1 MMYKLANNH
10 LITFFSTI
18 VITLIFFGSS
28 YFLTNILLQ
37 GLVMLVASALVI
49 FFILRAFI
57 YQPIN
62 KQQSQLVKLFNSQ
75 DQTLSITEL
84 FERENQKITHAGK
97 TIDNK
102 TSELAINSAEIS
114 FFLEKL
120 AAAINESGQDV
131 DRLASA
137 AEQLSSNTRT
147 INDNASLAAEQ
158 ATQAVQASSEGE
170 QKLENNVQ
178 IVNELN
184 KAVVAASDKIQTLSQ
199 KAIEIQNITDVIDAI
214 SEQTN
219 LLALNAAIEA
229 ARAGEQ
235 GRGFAV
241 VADEVRALAGKT
253 ADATD
258 QIGTMLKQVSN
269 ETNETT
275 SVMEEI
281 VSQTDTVV
289 TTMTELSGSLSH
301 INQLMNE
308 SSTASKQISSA
319 LDEQDKTSS
328 EISGAINN
336 LHDFLVNKGTE
347 TQSVSEQAS
356 MLSDGTEAIFVQLAE
371 FNTHS
376 LIETMSEQAQL
387 AAAAVS
393 ATFEANIKKG
403 ALSATDLFD
412 TNYQPISNTN
422 PQKYATKFDKFTDNN
437 LPAIQEPLLQQFGEM
452 IYAGAV
458 DKNGYFPTHNKCFS
472 KPLTGDYDTDFAAN
486 RTKRMFNDPTGIRCG
501 QHTEKFLLQT
511 YKRDTGEIMHD
522 VSAPIFVQ
530 GKHWGGF
537 RIGFKAQS

>member
-1 MMYKLANNH
+1 MMYKLASNH
-10 LITFFSTI
+10 LITLCCTI
-18 VITLIFFGSS
+18 AITLVSLANS
-28 YFLTNILLQ
+28 YLVSAPFSR

-49 FFILRAFI
+49 FIVLKVFI
-57 YQPIN
+57 YRPLN
-62 KQQSQLVKLFNSQ
+62 NQQSQLIKLF
-75 DQTLSITEL
+75 DTADKKLSITQL
-84 FERENQKITHAGK
+84 FERENQKITQAGK

-120 AAAINESGQDV
+120 ASAINESGQDV

-137 AEQLSSNTRT
+137 AQQMSSNTRT

-158 ATQAVQASSEGE
+158 ASQAVQASSEGE

-184 KAVVAASDKIQTLSQ
+184 QAVVAASDKIQTLSQ

-275 SVMEEI
+275 SVMQEI
-281 VSQTDTVV
+281 VNQTDAVV
-289 TTMTELSGSLSH
+289 TTMTELSSSLKH
-301 INQLMNE
+301 INELMND
-308 SSTASKQISSA
+308 SSTASNHISAA
-319 LDEQDKTSS
+319 LGEQDKTSS
-328 EISGAINN
+328 EISSAINN
-336 LHDFLVNKGTE
+336 LHDFLMTKGQE
-347 TQSVSEQAS
+347 TQAVSEQAS
-356 MLSDGTEAIFVQLAE
+356 SLSDGTEAIFVQLAE
-371 FNTHS
+371 FKTHS
-376 LIETMSEQAQL
+376 LIETMCEQAQL
-387 AAAAVS
+387 AANAIS
-393 ATFEANIKKG
+393 ELFETSIKQG
-403 ALSATDLFD
+403 RLSATDLFD
-412 TNYQPISNTN
+412 TNYQPIANTN
-422 PQKYATKFDKFTDNN
+422 PQKYSTKFDSFTDSN
-437 LPAIQEPLLQQFGEM
+437 LPAIQEPLLQQFSDM

-522 VSAPIFVQ
+522 VSAPIFAQ

-537 RIGFKAQS
+537 RIGFKAQN